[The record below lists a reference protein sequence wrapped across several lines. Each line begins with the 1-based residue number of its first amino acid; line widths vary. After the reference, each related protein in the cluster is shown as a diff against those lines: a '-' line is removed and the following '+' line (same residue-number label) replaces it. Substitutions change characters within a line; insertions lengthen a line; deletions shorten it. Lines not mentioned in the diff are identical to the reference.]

1 MLKYGE
7 TKINHFFMASLH
19 MMTLPYFYG
28 SSKNCCFVAT
38 KYLSYS
44 KSLALLAYT
53 KGKKHCGCVSVDIS
67 NEALFTVDSK
77 FFHSLFVTL
86 NLWTHEILNID
97 KKNN

>member
-1 MLKYGE
+1 
-7 TKINHFFMASLH
+7 MASLH

-53 KGKKHCGCVSVDIS
+53 KGKKHCGCVSIYIS
-67 NEALFTVDSK
+67 NEWRLICT
-77 FFHSLFVTL
+77 FVGNK
-86 NLWTHEILNID
+86 NLYKLTQSRREKLHLSVWPMENLPSQT
-97 KKNN
+97 